1 MGGGGATSSGGARL
15 GMCTAQFPGAEQEG
29 WLALCYNGNAI
40 CLVWLTLLYSGERG
54 GLFCTGCYTASC
66 PEQTSLARRTSHI
79 LSLCCQILESTK
91 ISGCASN

>member
-66 PEQTSLARRTSHI
+66 PEQTSLASHI
-79 LSLCCQILESTK
+79 LSLCCKILESIK
-91 ISGCASN
+91 ISGCDLN

>member
-29 WLALCYNGNAI
+29 WLALCYNAI
-40 CLVWLTLLYSGERG
+40 SLLWLTLLYSGERG
-54 GLFCTGCYTASC
+54 GLFCYTASC
-66 PEQTSLARRTSHI
+66 PEQASQAPYHI
-79 LSLCCQILESTK
+79 LSLCSKILESIK

>member
-29 WLALCYNGNAI
+29 WLALCYNAI
-40 CLVWLTLLYSGERG
+40 CLLWLTLLYSGERG
-54 GLFCTGCYTASC
+54 GLFCYTASC
-66 PEQTSLARRTSHI
+66 PEQASLAPRTSHI
-79 LSLCCQILESTK
+79 LSLCSKILESIK

>member
-29 WLALCYNGNAI
+29 WLALCYNAI

-54 GLFCTGCYTASC
+54 GLFCTGRYTASC
-66 PEQTSLARRTSHI
+66 PEQASLAPRTSHI
-79 LSLCCQILESTK
+79 LSLCSKILESIK